1 MKCLEVFVLCVMCM
15 RIWFWDVSSSP
26 SGCAGSWFVLGFV
39 SLFCVGPYFCVR
51 CSVFR
56 ACRSFCVF
64 VFWCLVM
71 SSPVGARSPV
81 VVIGSV
87 SYLIFS
93 DKMSSRVLV
102 VCLSGVCCVFSSF
115 SFYVDRV
122 K

>member
-15 RIWFWDVSSSP
+15 RVRFWDMPSSP
-26 SGCAGSWFVLGFV
+26 SRYAGSWFVLGFV
-39 SLFCVGPYFCVR
+39 SLLCW
-51 CSVFR
+51 SVLLYEVLGLPCALF
-56 ACRSFCVF
+56 FCVF